1 MTSYDKIENVIRK
14 LELKVD
20 ELEKMACRALEIE
33 EDEGTSNALEFRAM
47 GIRDAIYELNFLL
60 LDIDD

>member
-20 ELEKMACRALEIE
+20 ELEKRACRALESG
-33 EDEGTSNALEFRAM
+33 ED
-47 GIRDAIYELNFLL
+47 
-60 LDIDD
+60 